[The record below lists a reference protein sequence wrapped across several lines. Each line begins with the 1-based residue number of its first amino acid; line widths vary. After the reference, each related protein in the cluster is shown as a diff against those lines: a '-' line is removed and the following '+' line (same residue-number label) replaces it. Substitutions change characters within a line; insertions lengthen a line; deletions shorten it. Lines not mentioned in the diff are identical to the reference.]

1 MTDILSELQAEFID
15 LRAKNDQLR
24 EALNEIRFE
33 DVGWTIIDGTYDD
46 DEGMSLDKIKEV
58 SETLRDMTEV
68 NPLFKRGSQ
77 LRHGYIFGRGI
88 AYDGVK
94 PKAQT
99 AMDHPY
105 NRDALFSTEAQE
117 SLLKARFTDGNIFIT
132 RRKSDNLLTRVPIS
146 QITGTLSDPDSAER
160 VWFIKREWKDD
171 KGKAKSRWFPVS
183 TYTGKKRDSIG
194 ESGHEV
200 SVDNDHVMYFKPAN
214 RQTGWTLGVPDS
226 LAAMKWAIGY
236 SEYLTNNTDLV
247 RAYAKIAYKVTS
259 QSKTGQNNAA
269 VAVRPAGVGGTAVQ
283 GPGTELSA
291 MPNMG
296 SGVNFNNGQP
306 IAAMVAASF
315 GVSVIALLS
324 SPGAAGGSYGAA
336 QTLDSPTV
344 RVMESAQDW
353 FKDLYE
359 MILRDMGSKDATATF
374 ASIESD
380 PNYRQIQSIA
390 QVTAQGL
397 LHREEARG
405 AVLELIDIPKT
416 LPGLPEPDEFNSG
429 HIPGDEVAANP
440 VPGQGNTGVVGN
452 PASDVSNHDS
462 DNE

>member
-1 MTDILSELQAEFID
+1 MTNPFDVLQTEFET
-15 LRAKNDQLR
+15 LR
-24 EALNEIRFE
+24 EQNQRLLESLSDIRFE
-33 DVGWTIIDGTYDD
+33 DVGWQIIDGTYDD
-46 DEGMSLDKIKEV
+46 DEGMTLDKIKEV

-68 NPLFKRGSQ
+68 NPLFKRGAQ
-77 LRHGYIFGRGI
+77 LRHGYVFGRGV
-88 AYDGVK
+88 AYDNVK

-99 AMDHPY
+99 AMDNPY

-117 SLLKARFTDGNIFIT
+117 SLLKARFTDGNIFIV

-160 VWFIKREWKDD
+160 VWFIKREWRDANREA
-171 KGKAKSRWFPVS
+171 KARWFPVS
-183 TYTGKKRDSIG
+183 TYTGPKRTSIG
-194 ESGHEV
+194 EAGHEV
-200 SVDNDHVMYFKPAN
+200 PVDNDHVMYFKPAN

-236 SEYLTNNTDLV
+236 SEYITNNADLV

-259 QSKTGQNNAA
+259 QSKAGQNNAA

-306 IAAMVAASF
+306 IAALVAATF
-315 GVSVIALLS
+315 GLSVIALLS

-359 MILRDMGSKDATATF
+359 MILRDMGSKDVVVTF

-380 PNYRQIQSIA
+380 PNYRQIQSIVQA
-390 QVTAQGL
+390 YSLGM
-397 LHREEARG
+397 LHREEAR
-405 AVLELIDIPKT
+405 AAILELIDIPIT
-416 LPGLPEPDEFNSG
+416 MPGLPEPDEFNTG
-429 HIPGDEVAANP
+429 HIPGDEIVNDP
-440 VPGQGNTGVVGN
+440 VPRQGNTGVGN
-452 PASDVSNHDS
+452 PASDVTNHDPDS
-462 DNE
+462 E

>member
-1 MTDILSELQAEFID
+1 MTDILSELQAKFDSLEATNE
-15 LRAKNDQLR
+15 RLR
-24 EALNEIRFE
+24 EKLDSIRFE
-33 DVGWTIIDGTYDD
+33 DVGWQIIDGTYDD
-46 DEGMSLDKIKEV
+46 DEGMTLEKIKEV

-68 NPLFKRGSQ
+68 NPLFKRGAQ
-77 LRHGYIFGRGI
+77 LRHGYVFGRGV
-88 AYDGVK
+88 AYDNVK

-99 AMDHPY
+99 AMDLPY

-132 RRKSDNLLTRVPIS
+132 RRLKDNLLTRVPIS
-146 QITGTLSDPDSAER
+146 QITGTFSDPDSAER
-160 VWFIKREWKDD
+160 VWFIKREWKDAN
-171 KGKAKSRWFPVS
+171 GKAKARWFPVS
-183 TYTGKKRDSIG
+183 TYTGPRMTSIG
-194 ESGHEV
+194 EESNPV
-200 SVDNDHVMYFKPAN
+200 LVDNDHVMYFKPAN

-236 SEYLTNNTDLV
+236 SEYIQNNTDLV

-259 QSKTGQNNAA
+259 QSKAGQNNAA

-291 MPNMG
+291 MPSMG

-306 IAAMVAASF
+306 IAALVAATF

-359 MILRDMGSKDATATF
+359 MILRDMGSKDATVTF

-390 QVTAQGL
+390 QAASQGL
-397 LHREEARG
+397 LHRKEARD
-405 AVLELIDIPKT
+405 AVLELIDIPTT
-416 LPGLPEPDEFNSG
+416 LPGLPEPDEFNNG
-429 HIPGDEVAANP
+429 HVPGDEVVADP
-440 VPGQGNTGVVGN
+440 VPGQGNSGAVGN
-452 PASDVSNHDS
+452 PASDVSNHDG